1 MLQISILKKYTAY
14 LLVVL
19 LFSHATAV
27 FGDDLM
33 YVIWRDIGL
42 PDAVRLA
49 SQYSGKT
56 IRLAHEAQGTISLA
70 SSDPVN
76 SGQFFSLFEKS
87 LQERGLVLLPG
98 RDNTYQVTTAEAASA
113 DNAQPI
119 KTEPQAPAT
128 QAAQLQHVG
137 AIFASERRAADIAAR
152 LRSMGGAAEV
162 RAPDH
167 PADKEFSVVLLY
179 RDSAEGYQAMLS
191 AVERAGLNGLISTPE
206 APAAFLVQGKL
217 SPD

>member
-1 MLQISILKKYTAY
+1 MFQLSILKKHTAY

-56 IRLAHEAQGTISLA
+56 IRLAHEAQGSISLA

-76 SGQFFSLFEKS
+76 SEQFFSLFEKS
-87 LQERGLVLLPG
+87 LQERGLVLLSG
-98 RDNTYQVTTAEAASA
+98 GDNTYQVTTAAAASA
-113 DNAQPI
+113 GNAQPA
-119 KTEPQAPAT
+119 KAEPEAAPS

-152 LRSMGGAAEV
+152 LRAMGGAAEV
-162 RAPDH
+162 RASDD

-179 RDSAEGYQAMLS
+179 RDSAEAYQAMLS
-191 AVERAGLNGLISTPE
+191 AVERAGLNGLISTP
-206 APAAFLVQGKL
+206 APPAAFRAQ
-217 SPD
+217 